1 MSEHKKSTNSFTLEI
16 EGMSCHSCSKTIEA
30 SLKRVP
36 GVDSAIVNFATGT
49 ATVHSKD
56 EIPVRT
62 LIKAVENTGYS
73 AMEKGHHNASHSE
86 ENHLHH
92 GGGSRNHLII
102 LLTCVALTLPFLFHM
117 IGMFTGSHDA
127 LSPTLQLILATLVQ
141 IIGGWTF
148 YRASY
153 FSLKNGSANMDVLIA
168 LGTSAA
174 YAMSVAAWFKGG
186 EWPLY
191 FETSAMIITLVLFG
205 RWLEA
210 LSKEKASDAI
220 GKLIAIQPN
229 EASVE
234 RNGAVQSIPVAEIVK
249 GDILHVKAGERIAVD
264 GIVIKGDSEIDASV
278 VTGESVPV
286 VAREGIKV
294 LAGTLNL
301 NGALVIRAE
310 GVGAETVLSAM
321 IRMVERAQQTKP
333 PVERLADKV
342 SSIFVPAVLVI
353 AFLTFAGWLVAGAP
367 METAV
372 INAVSVLVIAC
383 PCALGLATPIV
394 IIVAGGRGAESG
406 ILFKEASSIE
416 RTHDLNVLFF
426 DKTGTLTE
434 GKPYITDIIASAG
447 ITQEQVLTAA
457 ASLEKHV
464 EHPLAKA
471 VINEAE
477 ARSLKTHPVTDFRA
491 IAGKGAIGMIGS
503 EQVGIGAIRYAKD
516 QNIAIDETVLV
527 PLENQGKSIIV
538 VWKSGK
544 LLGYIGASD
553 RLRDNAAATVAKL
566 KALHVQ
572 SVMLTGD
579 NATTAARVAKDA
591 GIESFYA
598 ALLPQDKLNA
608 IEAAKGEGNITGM
621 IGDGINDAPALAAA
635 DVGFALG
642 ASTDVAMEAASIA
655 LMRNDLL
662 SVVEAIALSKEAFRK
677 IKQNL
682 FFAFIYNII
691 GIPLAAL
698 GLLNPIFAA
707 AAMAMSSL
715 SVVFNALLLKHWRR

>member
-1 MSEHKKSTNSFTLEI
+1 MESRHAGKHAISLEI
-16 EGMSCHSCSKTIEA
+16 EGMSCHSCSKTIESA
-30 SLKRVP
+30 LNQVP
-36 GVDSAIVNFATGT
+36 GVDSATVNFATGT
-49 ATVHSKD
+49 ATVHCGDDVSAHA
-56 EIPVRT
+56 
-62 LIKAVENTGYS
+62 LIKAVEKTGYG
-73 AMEKGHHNASHSE
+73 AMEKMHHGMAGGH
-86 ENHLHH
+86 ENHLSH
-92 GGGSRNHLII
+92 GGGSRNSLMI
-102 LLTCVALTLPFLFHM
+102 LLFCAVLTLPFLIHM
-117 IGMFTGSHDA
+117 VAMMLGSHVEIPP
-127 LSPTLQLILATLVQ
+127 STQFFLATVVQ

-153 FSLKNGSANMDVLIA
+153 FSLRNGSTNMDVLIA

-174 YAMSVAAWFKGG
+174 YFMSVFAWLSGG
-186 EWPLY
+186 SWPLY
-191 FETSAMIITLVLFG
+191 FETSATIITLVLFG

-220 GKLIAIQPN
+220 GKLAAIQPN

-234 RNGAVQSIPVAEIVK
+234 KNGTVRIIPVSEVVK
-249 GDILHVKAGERIAVD
+249 GDILHIKAGDRIPVD
-264 GIVIKGDSEIDASV
+264 GIVIKGESELDTSV

-286 VAREGIKV
+286 AVREGKNV

-301 NGALVIRAE
+301 NGALQMRAE
-310 GVGAETVLSAM
+310 GVGADTLLSAM

-342 SSIFVPAVLVI
+342 SSIFVPVVLLI
-353 AFLTFAGWLVAGAP
+353 ALITFAGWLAFGFSL
-367 METAV
+367 ETAL
-372 INAVSVLVIAC
+372 INAVAVLVIAC

-406 ILFKEASSIE
+406 ILFKEASAIE
-416 RTHDLNVLFF
+416 HAQGLNILCF

-434 GKPYITDIIASAG
+434 GKPFVTDIVPAAG
-447 ITQEQVLTAA
+447 INQEMVLGTA
-457 ASLEKHV
+457 ASLEKYV
-464 EHPLAKA
+464 QHPLAKA
-471 VINEAE
+471 IVDEAAE
-477 ARSLKTHPVTDFRA
+477 RNLKPEPVTDFRA
-491 IAGKGAIGMIGS
+491 AAGKGANGVISGEKAAVGS
-503 EQVGIGAIRYAKD
+503 IKHAIEAGFAVD
-516 QNIAIDETVLV
+516 SATVE
-527 PLENQGKSIIV
+527 PLEQQGKSVVV
-538 VWKSGK
+538 VWRNGK
-544 LLGYIGASD
+544 LLGYIAASD
-553 RLRDNAAATVAKL
+553 RLRDNAALTVSQL
-566 KALHVQ
+566 KDLDVQ

-579 NATTAARVAKDA
+579 NALTAARVAKDA
-591 GIESFYA
+591 GIETYHA
-598 ALLPQDKLNA
+598 GLLPQDKLEA
-608 IEAAKGEGNITGM
+608 IERAKSSGKATGM

-655 LMRNDLL
+655 LMKNDLHY
-662 SVVEAIALSKEAFRK
+662 VVEAISLAKAAFRK

-715 SVVFNALLLKHWRR
+715 SVVLNALLLKSWRG